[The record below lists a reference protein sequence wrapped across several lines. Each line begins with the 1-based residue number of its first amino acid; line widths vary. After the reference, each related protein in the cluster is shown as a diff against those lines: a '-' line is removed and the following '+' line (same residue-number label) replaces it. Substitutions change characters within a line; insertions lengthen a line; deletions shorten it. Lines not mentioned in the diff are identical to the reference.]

1 MPPAEPPIVRLR
13 RLAAKFADEGNAD
26 GIWFAEKLAVY
37 NAGAPQG
44 LSLDSALG
52 LVPSPG
58 RRPWWDLERRAR
70 RDAIIVEI
78 RDRFFPGLA
87 NRRAGSLIAERVRRY
102 ETTSWRSDRLWRVP
116 PPTYAGQIEALL
128 FGVLK
133 LGSAPSLR
141 TIERVLAVRHEL
153 PAFGGASDLGSPA
166 VEMTDALDEEAQ
178 LDFLA

>member
-1 MPPAEPPIVRLR
+1 MPPAEPPIARLR
-13 RLAAKFADEGNAD
+13 RLAAKLAGEGDADA
-26 GIWFAEKLAVY
+26 IWFAAAMRVY
-37 NAGAPQG
+37 EAGAPDG

-58 RRPWWDLERRAR
+58 CRPWWDLERRAR

-116 PPTYAGQIEALL
+116 PPTYARQIEALL

-133 LGSAPSLR
+133 LGPSPSPR
-141 TIERVLAVRHEL
+141 TIERVLAMRHEL
-153 PAFGGASDLGSPA
+153 PPFGGASDLRSPA
-166 VEMTDALDEEAQ
+166 EEVTDALNKEAK
-178 LDFLA
+178 LDSLA